1 MIQLYAAQKKFSY
14 TYVNENK
21 NAMYQNMQVPLR
33 SNENGNE
40 QIVSR
45 YIVLITNKATTNKVT

>member
-1 MIQLYAAQKKFSY
+1 MIQLYADQKKFSY

-21 NAMYQNMQVPLR
+21 NAMYQNMQALLH

-40 QIVSR
+40 QIVR
-45 YIVLITNKATTNKVT
+45 VGILY